1 MKTINFEFK
10 VSEAVDGYR
19 VDLNDWTTGTL
30 VKLNPETK
38 DEVFRILRSELLK
51 YEGMRVI

>member
-1 MKTINFEFK
+1 MKTINFELK

-30 VKLNPETK
+30 IKLNPETK

-51 YEGMRVI
+51 YEGMSVI